1 MRRKIAV
8 LDAPSNLGLRP
19 PQPGRQPGVRHLPK
33 SLRAHGLLQRLQ
45 AHDAGETK
53 PPDYSAA
60 PDHPTGFRNGAKI
73 AAYSIALSQRVAA
86 LIQTGHFPL
95 VLGGDC
101 SILLGNML
109 ALRRLGE
116 YGLCFLDGHQDFA
129 FPRTTSY
136 LGSYA
141 AAGLDLALATGRG
154 PEALTNLLGLRPYVD
169 EANVVALGFYDDPA
183 DAPDY
188 QTEALYLTRI
198 QTIDIDALRE
208 LGPGRAA
215 RSARERLESPGLKG
229 FWIHLDADVLDQSLM
244 PAVDSPNPRGMGYR
258 DLIAVLRELLQS
270 DRATGMEI
278 TILDPELDPDGR
290 ATAEFVGAIT
300 QSFG

>member
-1 MRRKIAV
+1 MRRRIAV

-19 PQPGRQPGVRHLPK
+19 PQPGRQPGVRHLPN

-45 AHDAGETK
+45 AHEAGEIK

-60 PDHPTGFRNGAKI
+60 PDHQTGFRNGAKI

-215 RSARERLESPGLKG
+215 LGRERLKPRPEGLLDSPRCGCARP
-229 FWIHLDADVLDQSLM
+229 IVM
-244 PAVDSPNPRGMGYR
+244 PAVDSPNREAWATG
-258 DLIAVLRELLQS
+258 DLIAVLRELFS
-270 DRATGMEI
+270 PIAPREWKSPSSTGARS
-278 TILDPELDPDGR
+278 GR
-290 ATAEFVGAIT
+290 PHTAEFVGAIT